1 MREIFRDPM
10 GMGMADHPS
19 KAKEKFL
26 QLAPTTNERKS
37 PMAGRQSVN
46 SEGNIFHTGE
56 YWFDSFTKNYRRLLA
71 LNGTQSKKQLQIKF
85 RL

>member
-1 MREIFRDPM
+1 MR
-10 GMGMADHPS
+10 
-19 KAKEKFL
+19 K
-26 QLAPTTNERKS
+26 KS
-37 PMAGRQSVN
+37 PMAGRQSVD